1 MATLALPKITLHSIS
16 NPLTPGRSS
25 LPIRFARSSSTCFGP
40 LIGQISSLRSPAQRV
55 PTPAAAV
62 SGSSADG
69 EPISTIGDLTLT
81 VEGMMCDGCAAS
93 VKRILESQAP
103 VSSAN
108 VSYSQGAAIIWASPE
123 AKTGLNWQQEVGEK
137 LAQHLTTCGFKSQ
150 LKG

>member
-1 MATLALPKITLHSIS
+1 MATLALPKITLTSTS
-16 NPLTPGRSS
+16 NPLIPGRSS
-25 LPIRFARSSSTCFGP
+25 LQIRFAKYSSTCFRP

-55 PTPAAAV
+55 PTPAAV

-69 EPISTIGDLTLT
+69 EPRSSIGDLTLA

-103 VSSAN
+103 VSSAS
-108 VSYSQGAAIIWASPE
+108 VSYLQGAAIIWASPE
-123 AKTGLNWQQEVGEK
+123 AKTGLNWQEEVGEK

>member
-93 VKRILESQAP
+93 VKRILESQ
-103 VSSAN
+103 VRILDLRQFDCLLLLIVYDLLSLSEGRLQ
-108 VSYSQGAAIIWASPE
+108 Y
-123 AKTGLNWQQEVGEK
+123 
-137 LAQHLTTCGFKSQ
+137 HQ
-150 LKG
+150 LM